1 MNRRIVIAID
11 ADLSPATQLALRVA
25 SELLEPSSA
34 HLSVV
39 LLHVIPL
46 PEVIPSK
53 FGMSPVTPTAEQ
65 RNVAE
70 QALERAR
77 SELHKHGFVPERIEL
92 LLRSGIPAEEIV
104 KAANELQATVIV
116 MGSRGNSFTQKMRR
130 FFAGSTSRHVLQL
143 ASCPVLIASLPPT
156 PPPGTLVAWY
166 KEAMT
171 HYLQEHA
178 DTLLIFT
185 ADEVA
190 HMFAPPNR
198 TAGDQEVEAA
208 SVALAQLAGSGL
220 LCCHRVNGELRYMND

>member
-1 MNRRIVIAID
+1 MNRRIVVAID

-25 SELLEPSSA
+25 SELLELSSA

-53 FGMSPVTPTAEQ
+53 FGMSRVAPTAEQ
-65 RNVAE
+65 RKVAE
-70 QALERAR
+70 QALQRAR
-77 SELHKHGFVPERIEL
+77 SELHKQGLVPERIEL
-92 LLRSGIPAEEIV
+92 LLRSGIPADEIV
-104 KAANELQATVIV
+104 KAAKELHAMVIV
-116 MGSRGNSFTQKMRR
+116 IGSRGNSFKQKMRR

-143 ASCPVLIASLPPT
+143 ASCPVLIAVLPQSRSPRN
-156 PPPGTLVAWY
+156 LVVWY
-166 KEAMT
+166 KEAIT
-171 HYLQEHA
+171 RYLQEHP
-178 DTLLIFT
+178 DTLMIFT

-198 TAGDQEVEAA
+198 TAGCQEVDAA

-220 LCCHRVNGELRYMND
+220 LCCQRVNGELRYMND